1 MKFLKNVSVPI
12 VLLFLILFIFC
23 NSETNRTKKPFRLN
37 EPRLVPLTESQW
49 NEEQLKVLSQYKRED
64 GSILN
69 VLSTLGRHPKL
80 LDRYSPFINYIMGE
94 QTLPDRD
101 REILILRIGW
111 LCKAKYEFGH
121 HSIFGKN
128 AGLTDEDIL
137 RITKGA
143 EAPGWNI
150 SEAALIQATDELYN
164 DAIISDATWKIL
176 SKNYTEEQLIDV
188 IFTVGQYNMV
198 SWALN
203 SLGVQ
208 LEEGVSGFPEE
219 SRK

>member
-1 MKFLKNVSVPI
+1 MKFLKNVLPSIFLLSLI
-12 VLLFLILFIFC
+12 VIVFFI
-23 NSETNRTKKPFRLN
+23 SEANRTQKPFRLN
-37 EPRLVPLTESQW
+37 EPRLAPLPESQW
-49 NEEQLKVLSQYKRED
+49 NEQQIKVLSNYKRED
-64 GSILN
+64 GSILH

-111 LCKAKYEFGH
+111 LCKAKYELGH
-121 HSIFGKN
+121 HSIFAKR

-143 EAPGWNI
+143 DAPGWSI
-150 SEAALIQATDELYN
+150 SEAALIRATDELYN
-164 DAIISDATWKIL
+164 DAIISEETWKIL
-176 SKNYTEEQLIDV
+176 SEHYTEQQFIDV

-208 LEEGVSGFPEE
+208 LEEGVSEFN
-219 SRK
+219 K